1 MIHSE
6 EEYKTT
12 LERITYFQKQ
22 VEHLREAETNPENY
36 RLSAAGFLAELDRM
50 VLEVREF
57 LWSLQ
62 VNSTKT
68 EELREKRNEKWDVRS
83 KTAQATHSP
92 SRGYPV
98 PPERD
103 CGELH

>member
-36 RLSAAGFLAELDRM
+36 RLSAGGFLAELDRM
-50 VLEVREF
+50 VLEVRDF
-57 LWSLQ
+57 LWSHPSQLD
-62 VNSTKT
+62 
-68 EELREKRNEKWDVRS
+68 EDRR
-83 KTAQATHSP
+83 TA
-92 SRGYPV
+92 
-98 PPERD
+98 
-103 CGELH
+103 